1 MVSILAEN
9 NQSKLKS
16 YYKINEAIRKKYKLS
31 DTISL
36 GEVNIISE
44 RHKDPQTVK
53 IERSRSKYG
62 KPDDELVITEQMV
75 GYSNLIEIIRGKIP
89 GVEVTGHIQI
99 TKSIFVD

>member
-31 DTISL
+31 DTINL

-53 IERSRSKYG
+53 IESSRLKYG
-62 KPDDELVITEQMV
+62 KPDAELIITEQME
-75 GYSNLIEIIRGKIP
+75 GYSNIA
-89 GVEVTGHIQI
+89 
-99 TKSIFVD
+99 